1 MGKAFRMAT
10 TSKTEPDPTLMELHA
25 IERDLSTKLMEA
37 RHQAEEDWQAA
48 LAADAARREAL
59 AAEVKQLQRTVLAEE
74 VGCFEQELS
83 ALREKQ
89 VRQLARERELL
100 AGRKAAWAEQ
110 LLALILATSTGEG
123 E

>member
-1 MGKAFRMAT
+1 MAT

-25 IERDLSTKLMEA
+25 IERDLSTQLMEA

-59 AAEVKQLQRTVLAEE
+59 AAEVKQLQRAVLAQE
-74 VGCFEQELS
+74 VGRFEQELS
-83 ALREKQ
+83 VLRDKHA
-89 VRQLARERELL
+89 RQLARERELL
-100 AGRKAAWAEQ
+100 VGRKAAWAEQ
-110 LLALILATSTGEG
+110 LLALILSTSAGEG